1 MTAPMT
7 GPMTDDPHR
16 AKVARNVD
24 RMASQGASADE
35 IEQYIQAEG
44 IKPVAA
50 APSIPGVAAES
61 TQARPRP
68 KPSTLSPL
76 AALAPVAQGL
86 TLGAADEIL
95 GAVEGVN
102 QAAHGGSFKKGY
114 VEGRDKVRAGTKQFA
129 EEHPV
134 ASPLLTV
141 AGGIAPAV
149 LGPGKALLKAGTPLL
164 ARLGLG
170 AAEGAAYGG
179 VSGALSADE
188 DRGAGAIEGGLI
200 GGVLG
205 GGIPLVGAGVNAAR
219 NLVGRT
225 GAAAGRH
232 ADALLM
238 RALQRD
244 QVNPRALMAPAG
256 KPTILPDLAG
266 ENTLGL
272 ARGAQATP
280 SEAKERL
287 AQFLHVR
294 HAEQPTRVLTD
305 VETAAGRQNENVHDT
320 AEQLIEQRRANANPL
335 YEQAYA
341 APPITDAEVV
351 NTIAKSKYLRQAYR
365 LGREQAREEGIKL
378 PALPGRGKP
387 RTPTPEPTAAP
398 AEVAAPD
405 LTKRAR
411 TPSGRL
417 YSNLR
422 KASDAELAN
431 EYAALHNANAV
442 ENMAPT
448 ALDDVSGGGPKYV
461 GKKKGAA
468 HATGRVTQRQKSIAK
483 IETELERRGIPPEDA
498 MWMAGANAGDDTA
511 AEVIEGSALSRPEP
525 EGADVGFDFGK
536 NVESPAPAIPKKRPF
551 KGLPVQAIDYTKRG
565 ADALIERKYRGG
577 SMDRNLA
584 RIIRNKVRTV
594 LERTDEAVPEYKAA
608 RQQFAGDSELM
619 DALESGSQFLKKDY
633 RITRKELARMSE
645 GEREMHA
652 AGALDVVRQAIDKT
666 PDGGDVVKRI
676 FGTKAKRSQLRV
688 LLGDEQYAAL
698 KEQMGVESRMVRT
711 KDRVTGGS
719 PTARIQPEL
728 AELADTPG
736 MQIGEAV
743 LRGNPKTA
751 ALRALLNK
759 AKERGAGNVGQ
770 VANEVSKRM
779 LLQPGTPQYQAWIRV
794 LERMQQD
801 AVKTSLPRTVARRAL
816 IAGVS
821 NRE

>member
-1 MTAPMT
+1 MT
-7 GPMTDDPHR
+7 GAEDPRR

-35 IEQYIQAEG
+35 IEQYIQSEG

-95 GAVEGVN
+95 GAVEGANNV
-102 QAAHGGSFKKGY
+102 AERMIPGGSPGGTFKEGY
-114 VEGRDKVRAGTKQFA
+114 VRGRDKVRAGTKQYG

-134 ASPLLTV
+134 ASTALTI
-141 AGGIAPAV
+141 AGGVAPAL
-149 LGPGKALLKAGTPLL
+149 LGPGSALVKAGTPLL
-164 ARLGLG
+164 ARMGLG
-170 AAEGAAYGG
+170 AVEGAAYGG

-188 DRGAGAIEGGLI
+188 DRTAGAVQGALI
-200 GGVLG
+200 GAPLGAVL
-205 GGIPLVGAGVNAAR
+205 PVAGAGVSAAR
-219 NLVGRT
+219 NIVGRR

-232 ADALLM
+232 ADALLT

-244 QVNPRALMAPAG
+244 QVNPRALTAPAG
-256 KPTILPDLAG
+256 KPAILPDLAG

-287 AQFLHVR
+287 ATFLHGR
-294 HAEQPTRVLTD
+294 QAEQPTRVLGD
-305 VETAAGRQNENVHDT
+305 LESAAGRSNENVHDV
-320 AEQLIEQRRANANPL
+320 AEKLIEQRRQHAKPL
-335 YEQAYA
+335 YDA
-341 APPITDAEVV
+341 ARPIIVDDPEVIA
-351 NTIAKSKYLRQAYR
+351 TITNSPYFREAHA
-365 LGREQAREEGIKL
+365 LGRKLAKEEGRKL
-378 PALPGRGKP
+378 PP
-387 RTPTPEPTAAP
+387 
-398 AEVAAPD
+398 
-405 LTKRAR
+405 LTRETMVGDEKV
-411 TPSGRL
+411 
-417 YSNLR
+417 
-422 KASDAELAN
+422 
-431 EYAALHNANAV
+431 V
-442 ENMAPT
+442 E
-448 ALDDVSGGGPKYV
+448 
-461 GKKKGAA
+461 
-468 HATGRVTQRQKSIAK
+468 Q
-483 IETELERRGIPPEDA
+483 IPQ
-498 MWMAGANAGDDTA
+498 
-511 AEVIEGSALSRPEP
+511 S
-525 EGADVGFDFGK
+525 
-536 NVESPAPAIPKKRPF
+536 VE
-551 KGLPVQAIDYTKRG
+551 AIDYTKRG
-565 ADALIERKYRGG
+565 LDAVIERRMKGG
-577 SMDRNLA
+577 SMDRGLA
-584 RIIRNKVRTV
+584 RVLKNKLRDM
-594 LERTDEAVPEYKAA
+594 LEKVDNAVPEYQQA
-608 RQQFAGDSELM
+608 RQQFAGDSDMM
-619 DALESGSQFLKKDY
+619 DALESGRNFLKEDY
-633 RITRKELARMSE
+633 RVTQKQLAAMTD
-645 GEREMHA
+645 GEREMHKV
-652 AGALDVVRQAIDKT
+652 GALDAVRRVMDET
-666 PDGGDVVKRI
+666 PDGADVVKRI
-676 FGTKAKRSQLRV
+676 FGNPRKRDQLKV
-688 LLGDEQYAAL
+688 LLGDQSFVQLEEQL
-698 KEQMGVESRMVRT
+698 GVESRMVRT

-779 LLQPGTPQYQAWIRV
+779 LMQPGTPQYQAWLRV

-816 IAGVS
+816 IAGVT

>member
-1 MTAPMT
+1 MT
-7 GPMTDDPHR
+7 GAEDPRR

-35 IEQYIQAEG
+35 IEQYIQSEG

-219 NLVGRT
+219 NIVGRT

-232 ADALLM
+232 ADALLT

-244 QVNPRALMAPAG
+244 QVNPRALTAPKG
-256 KPTILPDLAG
+256 KPAILPDLAG

-287 AQFLHVR
+287 ATFLHGR
-294 HAEQPTRVLTD
+294 QADQPTRVLGD
-305 VETAAGRQNENVHDT
+305 LERAAGRQNENVHDT
-320 AEQLIEQRRANANPL
+320 AERLIAQRKANAKPLYDKVRDVVVDDPEVIATINGSPYLRRAH
-335 YEQAYA
+335 Q
-341 APPITDAEVV
+341 IGRQ
-351 NTIAKSKYLRQAYR
+351 IAK
-365 LGREQAREEGIKL
+365 EEGVTL
-378 PALPGRGKP
+378 PPLTR
-387 RTPTPEPTAAP
+387 AAQ
-398 AEVAAPD
+398 
-405 LTKRAR
+405 
-411 TPSGRL
+411 
-417 YSNLR
+417 
-422 KASDAELAN
+422 
-431 EYAALHNANAV
+431 
-442 ENMAPT
+442 
-448 ALDDVSGGGPKYV
+448 V
-461 GKKKGAA
+461 GDE
-468 HATGRVTQRQKSIAK
+468 TVTEQVPQTIR
-483 IETELERRGIPPEDA
+483 
-498 MWMAGANAGDDTA
+498 
-511 AEVIEGSALSRPEP
+511 
-525 EGADVGFDFGK
+525 
-536 NVESPAPAIPKKRPF
+536 
-551 KGLPVQAIDYTKRG
+551 AIDYTKRG
-565 ADALIERKYRGG
+565 LDALIERKSGAAG
-577 SMDRNLA
+577 SMDRDLA
-584 RIIRNKVRTV
+584 RVLRQKVRGM
-594 LERTDEAVPEYKAA
+594 LERVDEAVPDYKAA
-608 RQQFAGDSELM
+608 RQQFAGDSELIE
-619 DALESGSQFLKKDY
+619 ALETGRDFLKEDY
-633 RITRKELARMSE
+633 RVTQKQLAAMTD
-645 GEREMHA
+645 GEREMHKV
-652 AGALDVVRQAIDKT
+652 GALDAVRRVMDET
-666 PDGGDVVKRI
+666 PDGADVVKRI
-676 FGTKAKRSQLRV
+676 FGNPRKRDQLKV
-688 LLGDEQYAAL
+688 LLGDQSFGQLEEQL
-698 KEQMGVESRMVRT
+698 GVESRMVRT

-770 VANEVSKRM
+770 VANEVSQRM
-779 LLQPGTPQYQAWIRV
+779 LMQPGTPQYQAWIRV

-816 IAGVS
+816 IAGVT